1 MNKTMKKILFI
12 ILRLFIIFILSTFCF
27 IIILNNL
34 TLQFVNKF
42 PNEETEL
49 YKKVEFLNNIFD
61 LNLIRYNVSVQNYI
75 KGVFWTPESGNLESI
90 STLSLFFNNNE
101 EEKVNTGQLKK
112 IFLGV
117 SKSYILNK
125 FQDIKYNVNIVLPP
139 EVIIDSGYK
148 TGGDEGKFII
158 NIEPNLL
165 SKFVIFILI
174 FLTVF
179 GFLKT
184 IKEIFYKFI
193 YLGKL

>member
-1 MNKTMKKILFI
+1 MKKILFI